1 MSLNNETELLAKK
14 MSLESQWNM
23 SFAENGIE
31 TFSMYKIDQ
40 ELKEVK
46 RQIRDLS
53 LLKMNMNY
61 TVNEEER
68 INESGC

>member
-53 LLKMNMNY
+53 LLKEKMNY
-61 TVNEEER
+61 TVSEEDRLEA
-68 INESGC
+68 IGG

>member
-1 MSLNNETELLAKK
+1 MQLNNESELLAKK

-23 SFAENGIE
+23 SFIENGIE
-31 TFSMYKIDQ
+31 TFSMYVIEQ

-46 RQIRDLS
+46 RKIRDLS
-53 LLKMNMNY
+53 LLKANMNY
-61 TVNEEER
+61 TINEEER